1 MAWRKRKPGRI
12 PLARPTI
19 GDAEV
24 AAAERTLRSGRLV
37 LGYENERFE
46 HQLARATGRA
56 HGLCVTSG
64 TTALELA
71 LWVTPLLPGHEVVM
85 PAAGYPA
92 ALHAALRLTAQ
103 PVLVDIDP
111 LSWTLDVELA
121 AAAVAASTAVRALVS
136 VDTLGVVAESRPL
149 ERLCGSEKVA
159 LISDAACSLGGT
171 DSAGKPGASYGL
183 MGILSF
189 HPRKVI
195 TTGEGGAIVCT
206 DNELIK
212 ALRGLRNHGQSG
224 PGEFFIP
231 GTNARMPEM
240 AASIGSVQ
248 LDRLDSMLRERE
260 LLVAGYQS
268 RLEPLRA
275 AGKLSWQ
282 EPPPGARPS
291 HQTFAVLLADNP
303 HLPSRDQVRAY
314 LAQADI
320 ESQIA
325 VYALHQLGSVRGYP
339 GIEGSFPVTEAL
351 AERGLALPLYIGMRS
366 AELDRVCDTLAE
378 VLR

>member
-12 PLARPTI
+12 PLAQPAL

-37 LGYENERFE
+37 LGPENDRFE
-46 HQLARATGRA
+46 HLLAEATGRVY
-56 HGLCVTSG
+56 GLCVTSG
-64 TTALELA
+64 TSALELA
-71 LWVTPLLPGHEVVM
+71 LWAVPLGRGDAVVM

-111 LSWTLDVELA
+111 LSWTLDVEGA
-121 AAAVAASTAVRALVS
+121 AAAVAASAAVRALVS
-136 VDTLGVVAESRPL
+136 VDTLGVVAEAGPL
-149 ERLCGSEKVA
+149 EQLCGPAEVA
-159 LISDAACSLGGT
+159 LISDAACSLGGA
-171 DSAGKPGASYGL
+171 DSEGKPAASYGL

-195 TTGEGGAIVCT
+195 TTGEGGAIVCS
-206 DNELIK
+206 DDEVIK

-224 PGEFFIP
+224 PGEFFIA
-231 GTNARMPEM
+231 GTNARMPEV
-240 AASIGSVQ
+240 AASIGCVQ
-248 LDRLDSMLRERE
+248 MERLGAMLRERA

-275 AGKLSWQ
+275 AGKLRWQ
-282 EPPPGARPS
+282 EPPEGARPS

-378 VLR
+378 VLQ